1 MTHTVSEPEAPTLPL
16 TRLGGIRAIVR
27 SPLEILERAA
37 ALGDV
42 VTLRLPGFSA
52 WLLNHPDLV
61 WHVLATRS
69 RDVKKGPTMEAAS
82 RMLGHGLL
90 TSEGPHHQRQRRLIQ
105 PMFHHDRLT
114 AYAETMEELAGST
127 VASWAPGEPFDVR
140 EEMARLALAIV
151 GRVLF
156 GSEVGRDRARAVNA
170 ALTEALSQ
178 FDRVFS
184 PFLRLTERLPIP
196 STRRFRRA
204 RETFDRIVFDM
215 IAERRRSGLGGDDL
229 LSHLLRA
236 QEDGR
241 GMSDGQVR
249 DEVLTLL
256 LAGHETTAVALTWT
270 FWLLANEP
278 AVEADLRSGVDEG
291 HPGVVDRVLFESLRL
306 RPPAWAIGRR
316 ATSDLEVGGNVI
328 RAGSV
333 LVSSPWLLHHDE
345 RWWPEPERFDPGRW
359 TTGAGASRPRHAF
372 LPFGGGPRMCVGEGF
387 ALTEARIVIR
397 AVTRRWRL
405 VREPGPEVRP
415 KPLLTLRPDGPVV
428 MRPQPR
434 AG

>member
-1 MTHTVSEPEAPTLPL
+1 MTTSVSTPAAPTLPL
-16 TRLGGIRAIVR
+16 SRLAAIRAIRR
-27 SPLEILERAA
+27 SPLEIFERAA

-42 VTLRLPGFSA
+42 VTLRLPAFSA
-52 WLLNHPDLV
+52 SLLNHPDLV
-61 WHVLATRS
+61 WHVLATQS
-69 RDVKKGPTMEAAS
+69 RDVRKGPTMEAAA
-82 RMLGHGLL
+82 RVLGRGLL
-90 TSEGPHHQRQRRLIQ
+90 TSEGPLHQRQRRLIQ
-105 PMFHHDRLT
+105 PMFHRDRLAT
-114 AYAETMEELAGST
+114 YAETMEELAEST
-127 VASWAPGEPFDVR
+127 VASWAPGEPLDVR

-215 IAERRRSGLGGDDL
+215 IAERRRSGLDSDDL

-241 GMSDGQVR
+241 GMSDEQVR
-249 DEVLTLL
+249 DEVLTLF

-270 FWLLANEP
+270 FWLLASEP
-278 AVEADLRSGVDEG
+278 AAEADLHGAVDDA
-291 HPGVVDRVLFESLRL
+291 HPSLLDRVLFESLRL

-316 ATSDLEVGGNVI
+316 ATSDLDVGGYAI
-328 RAGSV
+328 PGGSV
-333 LVSSPWLLHHDE
+333 LVCSPWLLHHDE

-359 TTGAGASRPRHAF
+359 ATGAGASRPRHAF
-372 LPFGGGPRMCVGEGF
+372 LPFGGGPRMCIGEGF

-397 AVTRRWRL
+397 AVARRWSL
-405 VREPGPEVRP
+405 VREPGTEVRP
-415 KPLLTLRPDGPVV
+415 KPLVTLRPDGPVV
-428 MRPQPR
+428 MRPQPHP
-434 AG
+434 G